1 METYDIPRTFSLDD
15 TLYGISMYVA
25 NICMTF
31 LLLLL
36 FDIKNAFGLVYM
48 VPAFVAHV
56 LAKMDPDR
64 FYYIWDGWFNVLKI
78 LGSILYIYSFLV
90 IFELN
95 TNQTMNTYYFIVLVV
110 LYLYLIPSLVVPHT
124 IELLNSVWSASSSV
138 LHINQK
144 PNYILEHLV
153 FPSGIISVCLML
165 FGQAAKNIIYTVK

>member
-78 LGSILYIYSFLV
+78 LGSILYIYSFYCIGSV
-90 IFELN
+90 IFVFNSIVGGSSYNRATEFG
-95 TNQTMNTYYFIVLVV
+95 MECFFIR
-110 LYLYLIPSLVVPHT
+110 
-124 IELLNSVWSASSSV
+124 ASHQSKAK
-138 LHINQK
+138 LHIGAFGISIRYHKCMFNA
-144 PNYILEHLV
+144 IW
-153 FPSGIISVCLML
+153 SGCEKYNLYSKVIVWRTLKS
-165 FGQAAKNIIYTVK
+165 N